1 MNENEFTVTFV
12 AVEPSKIRR
21 CIGCIGEREDEIC
34 KILTCQS
41 EKRADGRNV
50 IFKIKETK

>member
-12 AVEPSKIRR
+12 AVETDSRYECTKCAFGNMR
-21 CIGCIGEREDEIC
+21 CYEMPCE
-34 KILTCQS
+34 S
-41 EKRADGRNV
+41 EKREDGRNV